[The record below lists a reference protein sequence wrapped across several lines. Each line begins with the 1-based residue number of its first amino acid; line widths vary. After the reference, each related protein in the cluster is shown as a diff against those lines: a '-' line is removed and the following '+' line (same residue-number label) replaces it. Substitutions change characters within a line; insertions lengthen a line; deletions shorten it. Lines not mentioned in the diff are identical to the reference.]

1 VLGLVL
7 LAAIV
12 IVAAIYL
19 LPLAYRSQR
28 RKRKNQERQRLA
40 AARGWRF
47 AASDPDLLRRWRGD
61 PFDRPGDFRKVLG
74 VVHGEVGGRAF
85 TAFDYQRRAVV
96 TTRGGGSYDVVTV
109 WALPLPAALQPL
121 RVVPAGALA
130 RRTGGSG
137 TIATGDAEFDRRFKV
152 EASDAGF
159 ARALLTPELTAWL
172 REAGLGPWRTEGA
185 WLLHTRDA
193 VRRTTPRALVA
204 TAEQL
209 AALVVRFPAGVWQ
222 ASP

>member
-1 VLGLVL
+1 VLGLVV

-12 IVAAIYL
+12 IVAVIYL

-47 AASDPDLLRRWRGD
+47 ADSEPDLLRRWRGD

-85 TAFDYQRRAVV
+85 TAFDYQRRALV
-96 TTRGGGSYDVVTV
+96 TTRGGGQYEVVTV
-109 WALPLPAALQPL
+109 WALPLPAALPSL
-121 RVVPAGALA
+121 RVVPAGA
-130 RRTGGSG
+130 RRKGGPG
-137 TIATGDAEFDRRFKV
+137 AIATGDAEFDRHFKV
-152 EASDAGF
+152 EASDPGF

-172 REAGLGPWRTEGA
+172 RDAGLGPWRTEGA

-193 VRRTTPRALVA
+193 VRRTTPEALVT

-209 AALVVRFPAGVWQ
+209 AALAARFPAGAWQ